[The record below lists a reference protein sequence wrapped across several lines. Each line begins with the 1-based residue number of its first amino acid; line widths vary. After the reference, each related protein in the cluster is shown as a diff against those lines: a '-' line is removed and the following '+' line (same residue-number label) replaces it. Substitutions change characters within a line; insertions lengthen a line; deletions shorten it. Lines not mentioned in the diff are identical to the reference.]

1 MGPVDLVVACRL
13 PAPAPASAGEPY
25 ASWARWLRP
34 GGVLAVITTNPA
46 GPGRFANHTGAI
58 ISSAETA
65 GLAYLQHVIAVLAH
79 VEGDRVLIPDRPD
92 EHSGVA
98 EPVSARNP
106 VHVPA
111 HADVLIF
118 LAQGAPATGGQ
129 A

>member
-1 MGPVDLVVACRL
+1 MPPQGSVDLVVACQL
-13 PAPAPASAGEPY
+13 PAPVLTSAGEPY

-34 GGVLAVITTNPA
+34 GGALAVITANPA

-58 ISSAETA
+58 ITAAETA
-65 GLAYLQHVIAVLAH
+65 GLAYLQHIIAVLAH
-79 VEGDRVLIPDRPD
+79 IEGNRLLIPDDHGAATER
-92 EHSGVA
+92 
-98 EPVSARNP
+98 VSARNP

-118 LAQGAPATGGQ
+118 LAQGDPTGGQ

>member
-1 MGPVDLVVACRL
+1 MDLVVACQL
-13 PAPAPASAGEPY
+13 PAPAPTSAGEPY

-34 GGVLAVITTNPA
+34 GGVLAMITANPA

-58 ISSAETA
+58 ITAAETA

-79 VEGDRVLIPDRPD
+79 VEGDRLLIPDD
-92 EHSGVA
+92 HGAST